1 MKNRFLFITVLLNLL
16 FQPILFSQ
24 NTDSRKEFERLKMLQ
39 KYGDFALAAECAEGI
54 FESGPEDLQQY
65 IHNTLVL
72 DLKKSDTKNSATS
85 LLNELYKRKNTDLK
99 RVIVPLYY
107 YNLFLSTTKTD
118 SLDLL
123 LKEYIAKMDKTDNF
137 QAKTELYSLLILKR
151 LLKVEYPLNELTHTL
166 LTRSVENLKKFRE
179 IDSKKVSD
187 REILLKRT
195 WYRYILS
202 NLYYFEY
209 KNSSPTNET
218 AIRNA
223 FVYSTDELDMKY
235 GYKFLIDNSL
245 LWTSTRHLGFESEY
259 ADFLLQKGD
268 KKQALEVLTQ
278 KAILMPSR
286 QNIQKLKDLFQELIS
301 DIAFPTYWLNNIEK
315 YYKPVIS
322 FSFNTLDN
330 QKIKLADLKGSW
342 VYLDVWGT
350 WCGPCRS
357 DLPNVQAFYDEI
369 KKNEKSQLNMFT
381 LSSNSSDLEDFMKNN
396 KYTFPVAEIG
406 RNETSILNVQ
416 YFPSRFLITPQ
427 GNLITVPFGF
437 NWRELVTN
445 FYQTAIPEIN

>member
-1 MKNRFLFITVLLNLL
+1 M
-16 FQPILFSQ
+16 
-24 NTDSRKEFERLKMLQ
+24 KMLQ
-39 KYGDFALAAECAEGI
+39 KYGDFALAAKCAEGI
-54 FESGPEDLQQY
+54 FESGPEDFQQY
-65 IHNTLVL
+65 IHSTLL
-72 DLKKSDTKNSATS
+72 FEMKKSDTKNTANSFLT
-85 LLNELYKRKNTDLK
+85 ELYKLKNNDLK

-123 LKEYIAKMDKTDNF
+123 LKEYTAKIDKTENF

-151 LLKVEYPLNELTHTL
+151 LLKVEYPFNELTRTL
-166 LTRSVENLKKFRE
+166 LTRSIENLKKFRE
-179 IDSKKVSD
+179 IDSKNDTD
-187 REILLKRT
+187 RDILLKRT

-202 NLYYFEY
+202 NLYYFDF
-209 KNSSPTNET
+209 KNSNPVNET
-218 AIRNA
+218 AIKNA
-223 FVYSTDELDMKY
+223 YVYSSDDLDMKY
-235 GYKFLIDNSL
+235 SYKFLMDNTL
-245 LWTSTRHLGFESEY
+245 LWSTNRHLGFESEY
-259 ADFLLQKGD
+259 ADFLLQQGD
-268 KKQALEVLTQ
+268 KKQALNALTQ

-286 QNIQKLKDLFQELIS
+286 QNVQKLKGLFSEQIS
-301 DIAFPTYWLNNIEK
+301 DMPFSTYWLNSIEK
-315 YYKPVIS
+315 YYKPVVS

-330 QKIKLADLKGSW
+330 QKIKIANLRGNW

-369 KKNEKSQLNMFT
+369 MKNEKSPLKMFT

-406 RNETSILNVQ
+406 RSETSILNVQ
-416 YFPSRFLITPQ
+416 YYPSRFLITPQ
-427 GNLITVPFGF
+427 GNLINVPFGF

-445 FYQTAIPEIN
+445 FYQTAIPETN

>member
-16 FQPILFSQ
+16 YQPILFSQ
-24 NTDSRKEFERLKMLQ
+24 NTDSRKEVERMKMLQ
-39 KYGDFALAAECAEGI
+39 KYGDSALAAECAEGI

-65 IHNTLVL
+65 IHNSLVL
-72 DLKKSDTKNSATS
+72 DLKKPDTKNNASS
-85 LLNELYKRKNTDLK
+85 FLNELYKRKNNDLK

-123 LKEYIAKMDKTDNF
+123 LKEYTAKVDKTDNF

-151 LLKVEYPLNELTHTL
+151 LLKVEYPLNELTRTL
-166 LTRSVENLKKFRE
+166 LTRSVENLKKFRD

-187 REILLKRT
+187 RDNLLRRT

-202 NLYYFEY
+202 NLYYFDY
-209 KNSSPTNET
+209 KNSSPTDET

-245 LWTSTRHLGFESEY
+245 LWTSNRHLGFESEY

-268 KKQALEVLTQ
+268 KKQALEILTQ
-278 KAILMPSR
+278 KAILMPNR
-286 QNIQKLKDLFQELIS
+286 QNIQKLKGLFSEEKS
-301 DIAFPTYWLNNIEK
+301 DIPFSTYWLNSIEK
-315 YYKPVIS
+315 SYKPVIN
-322 FSFNTLDN
+322 FSFTTLDN
-330 QKIKLADLKGSW
+330 RKIKLADLRGSW

-350 WCGPCRS
+350 WCGPCKA

-369 KKNEKSQLNMFT
+369 KKNEKSPLKMFT
-381 LSSNSSDLEDFMKNN
+381 LSSGSTDLEDFMKNN

-416 YFPSRFLITPQ
+416 YYPSRFLITPQ
-427 GNLITVPFGF
+427 GNLINVPFGF

-445 FYQTAIPEIN
+445 FYQTAIPETN

>member
-1 MKNRFLFITVLLNLL
+1 M
-16 FQPILFSQ
+16 
-24 NTDSRKEFERLKMLQ
+24 KMLQ
-39 KYGDFALAAECAEGI
+39 KYGDFALAAKCAEGI
-54 FESGPEDLQQY
+54 FESGPEDFQQY
-65 IHNTLVL
+65 IHSTLL
-72 DLKKSDTKNSATS
+72 FEMKKSDTKNTANSFLT
-85 LLNELYKRKNTDLK
+85 ELYKLKNNDLK

-123 LKEYIAKMDKTDNF
+123 LKEYTAKIDKTENF

-151 LLKVEYPLNELTHTL
+151 LLKVEYPFNELTRTL
-166 LTRSVENLKKFRE
+166 LTRSIENLKKLRE
-179 IDSKKVSD
+179 IDSKNDTD
-187 REILLKRT
+187 RDILLKRS

-202 NLYYFEY
+202 NLYYFDF
-209 KNSSPTNET
+209 KNSNPVNET
-218 AIRNA
+218 AIKNA
-223 FVYSTDELDMKY
+223 YVYSSDDLDMKY
-235 GYKFLIDNSL
+235 SYKFLMDNAL
-245 LWTSTRHLGFESEY
+245 LWANNRHLGFESEY
-259 ADFLLQKGD
+259 ADFLLQQGD
-268 KKQALEVLTQ
+268 KKQALNALTQ

-286 QNIQKLKDLFQELIS
+286 QNVQKLKGLFSEQIS
-301 DIAFPTYWLNNIEK
+301 DMPFSTYWLNSIEK
-315 YYKPVIS
+315 YYKLVVS

-330 QKIKLADLKGSW
+330 QKIKIANLRGNW

-357 DLPNVQAFYDEI
+357 DLPNVQSFYDEI
-369 KKNEKSQLNMFT
+369 MKNEKSPLKMFT

-406 RNETSILNVQ
+406 RSETSILNVQ
-416 YFPSRFLITPQ
+416 YYPSRFLITPQ

-445 FYQTAIPEIN
+445 FYQTAISETN